1 MKEKAVEE
9 MIFKSRSTSPLMRA
23 VRETFDKFDM
33 GRQAE
38 LRIFCGEEKNLEEK
52 FKEENTKGEKI
63 NEEAF
68 LPVARSLLLTSSPLL
83 RFSFLTLIISSPM
96 TVFTTLLDLKFSTIS
111 TRSLLSSYPASNTI
125 SLPDASPIKVEA
137 ITVTTHSNKNTSFHA
152 SPLLLLLPGVRGV
165 EAAWLQ
171 VGGGAHR
178 QPAHRHSQKVL
189 TDDCDATL
197 S

>member
-1 MKEKAVEE
+1 

-38 LRIFCGEEKNLEEK
+38 LRIFCGEENA
-52 FKEENTKGEKI
+52 KEESV
-63 NEEAF
+63 

-197 S
+197 SWFVFK